1 MFITESEVA
10 IILGLPNK
18 QFKPTPA
25 RYPGILV
32 GVRGRMTIVRDHH
45 GLEGVG

>member
-18 QFKPTPA
+18 QFQLTPA
-25 RYPGILV
+25 GYSGILV
-32 GVRGRMTIVRDHH
+32 GVRGKMTIIRDRQ